1 MKALLTVIATAL
13 LLMSNIAGAQEQKA
27 PSAGAQE
34 QEAPSEK
41 MTGQEAP
48 SAGAQ
53 EPSAGAQE
61 PSAKERGREIGEQ
74 LGEQVGERVGE
85 RVGEIVQRMMSHG
98 MRGRGMRGHGMGM
111 RAMMILMDT
120 DGDGALSL
128 EEVQT
133 AHAKFFK
140 AIDANK
146 DGKVTLE
153 EMQMFFRG
161 GYPTSDHNSC
171 REDYLLWRVATGLSV
186 PREHPSPSRVESRL
200 DNCLNRSSNQ
210 PLREARLWLS
220 TQSGF

>member
-13 LLMSNIAGAQEQKA
+13 LLMSNFAGAQEQKA

-34 QEAPSEK
+34 QEAPSAG
-41 MTGQEAP
+41 GQEEQKA
-48 SAGAQ
+48 
-53 EPSAGAQE
+53 

-85 RVGEIVQRMMSHG
+85 RVGEIVERMMSPHG
-98 MRGRGMRGHGMGM
+98 MWGGLRGMRGHGMGM

-146 DGKVTLE
+146 DGKLTLE

-171 REDYLLWRVATGLSV
+171 RED
-186 PREHPSPSRVESRL
+186 
-200 DNCLNRSSNQ
+200 
-210 PLREARLWLS
+210 
-220 TQSGF
+220 